1 MNTPSLPPVPPTPVA
16 PAPGNDKLWIMLC
29 HLSLI
34 LGLPFILPLII
45 YLVKRD
51 ESPLVIA
58 HTKEV
63 LNFHISLLIY
73 SVCVSISI
81 FFCIGYFLL
90 AALALTGFIC
100 AILAA
105 IKAAEGGFYRYPL
118 TIRLIT

>member
-1 MNTPSLPPVPPTPVA
+1 MPSFTDFGTA
-16 PAPGNDKLWIMLC
+16 
-29 HLSLI
+29 
-34 LGLPFILPLII
+34 FILPLII

-81 FFCIGYFLL
+81 FFCIGYLLL
-90 AALALTGFIC
+90 AALGITAFIC

-105 IKAAEGGFYRYPL
+105 IKAAEGEFYRYPL